1 MRGQRQW
8 YMIQNPHGLRAHNCT
23 ESFFKHIQVQWIL
36 HSSERLNVHQSWNMC
51 HMVACMVPHE
61 ITFLCSVTHFVA
73 DSCDR
78 SVVSMLI
85 FFLYQ
90 KSCFKSPF
98 RSSCNTTTAH
108 THRPTYVTRKLVFCF
123 WMYQTGTFIQI
134 QEVMWHQW
142 LELFCFFFPFFSYN
156 ADRRTM

>member
-8 YMIQNPHGLRAHNCT
+8 YMVQNPHGLRAHNCT
-23 ESFFKHIQVQWIL
+23 GSCFKHIEVQWIL
-36 HSSERLNVHQSWNMC
+36 HSSERVNVHQSWNHVSHGGMHGATWDHIFVFC
-51 HMVACMVPHE
+51 HTLCGRLLWSFCGFYVDIFSLLKVLFQ
-61 ITFLCSVTHFVA
+61 ITVQ
-73 DSCDR
+73 
-78 SVVSMLI
+78 I
-85 FFLYQ
+85 Q
-90 KSCFKSPF
+90 
-98 RSSCNTTTAH
+98 CNTTTAH
-108 THRPTYVTRKLVFCF
+108 THRPTYATRKLVFCF